1 MHADGRC
8 APARAPAPLN
18 NPGYWDIQ
26 ARCSITA
33 RTVEKESVIR
43 HLDLKIPPFVPYAAF
58 RTRLPRARGEGLHL
72 FRVLR
77 TTSCVGC

>member
-1 MHADGRC
+1 MGDAR
-8 APARAPAPLN
+8 PRAPAPLN

-43 HLDLKIPPFVPYAAF
+43 HLDLKIPLLVPYAAF
-58 RTRLPRARGEGLHL
+58 LLVYPARGGYSV
-72 FRVLR
+72 RVLR
-77 TTSCVGC
+77 VA